1 MTSVPRAAFTS
12 LTGRLRQHLTVPV
25 VASNRIPMPDVAEA
39 VLARGE
45 ADLVSLARPLLADP
59 EWVTKAASG
68 RVDEINTCIACNQA
82 CLDHVFQ
89 RRRATCLVNP
99 RAARELELVP
109 RPAVPQEIAVV
120 GAGPAGLAAATNL
133 AGRGHRVTLFEA
145 ADEIGGQF
153 TLARRVPGKEEF
165 GETLRYFGRQLDLLD
180 VTVKLNTRARAADV
194 ADYDEVLLA
203 TGVVPRTPAIPGITH
218 QSVLSYVEV
227 LTGAPVGAR
236 VAVVG
241 AGGIGFDVCEYLTG
255 VSQDVAA
262 WRREWGVAPDGRL
275 VRPAV
280 SRAPREVF
288 LLQRKTSKAGA
299 GLGKTSGWVH
309 RTTLRNRGVETIT
322 GVTYDRV
329 DDRGLHITV
338 AGRQRL
344 LDVDTVVICAGQE
357 PQREL
362 AAALPKAHLIG
373 GADVAA
379 ELDAKRAIDQA
390 TRLALT
396 L

>member
-1 MTSVPRAAFTS
+1 VPRAAFTS
-12 LTGRLRQHLTVPV
+12 VTGRLRPYLRVPV
-25 VASNRIPMPDVAEA
+25 VASNRIPMPDVAEG

-59 EWVTKAASG
+59 EWVAKASG
-68 RVDEINTCIACNQA
+68 GRADEINTCIACNQA
-82 CLDHVFQ
+82 CLDHVF
-89 RRRATCLVNP
+89 RRKPATCLVNP

-109 RPAVPQEIAVV
+109 RPTTPRDMAVV

-133 AGRGHRVTLFEA
+133 ARRGHRVTLFEA

-153 TLARRVPGKEEF
+153 RLARRIPGKEEF
-165 GETLRYFGRQLDLLD
+165 GETLRYFGRQLELLG
-180 VTVKLNTRARAADV
+180 VAVKLNTTATCADLV
-194 ADYDEVLLA
+194 GYDEVLLA
-203 TGVVPRTPAIPGITH
+203 TGVVPRTPAIPGIGH
-218 QSVLSYVEV
+218 PSVLSYVDV
-227 LTGAPVGAR
+227 IRGAPAGAR

-255 VSQDVAA
+255 GRQDVVS
-262 WRREWGVAPDGRL
+262 WRREWGVGADGQLVAP
-275 VRPAV
+275 VV
-280 SRAPREVF
+280 SPVAREVF

-309 RTTLRNRGVETIT
+309 RTTLRNRGVSTIT
-322 GVTYDRV
+322 GVTYDRI
-329 DDRGLHITV
+329 DDQGLHITV
-338 AGRQRL
+338 DGRSRL

-357 PQREL
+357 PQRAL
-362 AAALPKAHLIG
+362 ASALPRAHLIG

-390 TRLALT
+390 TRLALS